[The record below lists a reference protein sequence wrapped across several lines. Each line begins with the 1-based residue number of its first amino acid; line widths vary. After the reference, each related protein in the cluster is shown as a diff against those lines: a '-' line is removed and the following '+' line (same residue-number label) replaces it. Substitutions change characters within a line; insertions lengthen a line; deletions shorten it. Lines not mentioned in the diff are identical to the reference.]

1 MASLLRRLS
10 KTLRT
15 GGRQVRSSLAERAIT
30 DPSVLRSAV
39 RIMRDREGFV
49 ERFAGSDA
57 QFAHLALGFI
67 GKSKSQHFQDVWAL
81 MESGF
86 KHGGYFVE
94 VGAFNGVDISN
105 TYMLEK
111 SFGWSGLLA
120 EPNPQHH
127 DNIRAHRTAALST
140 KCVHATSGQRMAF
153 WVTQSSGHSALAEV
167 ATLDAHAAKRQRD
180 HEEIEVE
187 TISLN
192 DLLVHSGAPA
202 EIDFISMDTEGNEPA
217 ILSTFDFAR
226 WRVGLWCI
234 EHNHHAAAEA
244 EIDRILLGNGYRRR
258 YPGLSETDGWYA
270 RS

>member
-10 KTLRT
+10 KMLRT
-15 GGRQVRSSLAERAIT
+15 GGRQVRSSLAERAIA
-30 DPSVLRSAV
+30 DPTVLRSAV
-39 RIMRDREGFV
+39 RVMRDREGFA

-57 QFAHLALGFI
+57 QLAHLALGFI
-67 GKSKSQHFQDVWAL
+67 GRSKSQHFQDVWAL
-81 MESGF
+81 VESGF
-86 KHGGYFVE
+86 RHGGYFVE

-111 SFGWSGLLA
+111 SFGWTGLLA

-127 DNIRAHRTAALST
+127 ANIRAHRTATLSA
-140 KCVHATSGQRMAF
+140 KCVHATSGERMAF
-153 WVTQSSGHSALAEV
+153 WVAKSSGHSALAEV
-167 ATLDAHAAKRQRD
+167 ATLDRHAAKRQRD
-180 HEEIEVE
+180 HQEIVVE

-192 DLLVHSGAPA
+192 DLLAQAGAPA

-226 WRVGLWCI
+226 WPVRLWCV

-258 YPGLSETDGWYA
+258 HRGLSETDAWYA
-270 RS
+270 R

>member
-1 MASLLRRLS
+1 MLRRLS
-10 KTLRT
+10 KTLRN
-15 GGRQVRSSLAERAIT
+15 GGRQVRSSLAERAIS
-30 DPSVLRSAV
+30 DPAVLRSVV
-39 RIMRDREGFV
+39 RIMRDREGFAD
-49 ERFAGSDA
+49 RFAGSDA
-57 QFAHLALGFI
+57 QLAHLALGFI

-86 KHGGYFVE
+86 KHGGTFVE

-111 SFGWSGLLA
+111 SFGWTGLLA

-127 DNIRAHRTAALST
+127 ANIRAHRAAELST
-140 KCVHATSGQRMAF
+140 SCVHATTGQRMAF

-167 ATLDAHAAKRQRD
+167 ATLDQHAEKRQRD
-180 HEEIEVE
+180 HQEIEVE

-192 DLLVHSGAPA
+192 DLLAQVRMPA
-202 EIDFISMDTEGNEPA
+202 TIDFISMDTEGNEPA

-226 WRVGLWCI
+226 WDVRLWCV

-244 EIDRILLGNGYRRR
+244 EIDRIMLGNGYHRR
-258 YPGLSETDGWYA
+258 YRGLSETDGWYA
-270 RS
+270 RA